1 MRAAPVDAQIAVHL
15 LTVRM
20 ARIRRLV
27 HQLLEQRQMK
37 MPNLQAVGSELARL
51 QSESEDDARKFIDGL
66 AATRARK
73 QATFDKARQSQA
85 GLDQGLADINAML
98 DDLDKATNGPPTSGD
113 SPGSP
118 VSAQPSE
125 TAALGA
131 VKAT

>member
-1 MRAAPVDAQIAVHL
+1 MCAAPIEAQIAVHL
-15 LTVRM
+15 LAVRM

-27 HQLLEQRQMK
+27 QKLLEQRAMK
-37 MPNLQAVGSELARL
+37 MPNLQAVGAELAKL
-51 QSESEDDARKFIDGL
+51 QSEAEDDARKFIDGL

-73 QATFDKARQSQA
+73 ATVFDKARQSQA
-85 GLDQGLADINAML
+85 GLDQGLADINSML

-125 TAALGA
+125 TAGLGA